1 MPIRSSPAVS
11 RPEAASGTTMPGGRK
26 HCAECRPR
34 SFVLW
39 ITLLGFVLLAGAWAA
54 TAHHA
59 DILGWLSGSQS
70 SLTGWVEVWP
80 VAAAT
85 AYVLVVTVGKVTP
98 FPGGFLLMFT
108 GGFLF
113 GPELGAVLSA
123 VGSAFSAVMIAALGR
138 WLFLH
143 PIHRLWGARLAA
155 VTPAVTANGFHF
167 ILAARLFPLV
177 PAWAVNV
184 VPVIFPIPLNR
195 VLLATFL
202 GLLPLSFVV
211 ATLGHQVSNI
221 AAAGEVALRDVL
233 TPQLLL
239 ALAALAA
246 LALLAPLLR
255 ARRARS

>member
-1 MPIRSSPAVS
+1 MPTRSFPAVP
-11 RPEAASGTTMPGGRK
+11 RPQAAIPAGREY
-26 HCAECRPR
+26 HAACRPR
-34 SFVLW
+34 RFALW
-39 ITLLGFVLLAGAWAA
+39 LILLGCVLLAGAWAA

-59 DILGWLSGSQS
+59 DILLWLSGSQS
-70 SLTGWVEVWP
+70 SLTDWVEVWP
-80 VAAAT
+80 VAAA
-85 AYVLVVTVGKVTP
+85 AVYVLVVTVGKVTP

-138 WLFLH
+138 RLFYQ
-143 PIHRLWGARLAA
+143 PIHRLWGERLASVA
-155 VTPAVTANGFHF
+155 PTVTANGFHF

-184 VPVIFPIPLNR
+184 VPVIFRIPLNR

-211 ATLGHQVSNI
+211 ATLGHQVSGI

-255 ARRARS
+255 ARHARS

>member
-1 MPIRSSPAVS
+1 MPIASSPAG
-11 RPEAASGTTMPGGRK
+11 REYHAA
-26 HCAECRPR
+26 CRR
-34 SFVLW
+34 RGFLLW
-39 ITLLGFVLLAGAWAA
+39 LFLLGCVLLVGAWAA

-59 DILGWLSGSQS
+59 EILGFLSGSQS
-70 SLTGWVEVWP
+70 SLIGWVEVWP

-85 AYVLVVTVGKVTP
+85 IYVLVVTVGKVTP

-138 WLFLH
+138 RLFH
-143 PIHRLWGARLAA
+143 QPIHRFWGARLAP
-155 VTPAVTANGFHF
+155 VTPAVTGNGFHF

-177 PAWAVNV
+177 PAWVVNV

-211 ATLGHQVSNI
+211 ATLGHQVSSI

-246 LALLAPLLR
+246 LALVAPLLR